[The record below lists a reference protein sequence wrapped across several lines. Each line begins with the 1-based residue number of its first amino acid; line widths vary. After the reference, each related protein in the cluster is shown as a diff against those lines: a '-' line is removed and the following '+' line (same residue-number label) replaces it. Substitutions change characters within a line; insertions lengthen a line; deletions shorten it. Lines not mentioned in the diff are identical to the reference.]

1 MPGPNPP
8 ASLSCT
14 DARPA
19 AMSFRDEEDSDGG
32 PPGLVESEDE
42 EDNTPPS
49 VTASVAA
56 TPAAAAGSLQLSGIT
71 PEMAQRM
78 LGGGPA
84 KGSATKPATKAV
96 TGLGGSTR
104 QSGGSAASVADAP
117 PRPADASD
125 RGRALLSCIAACA
138 AETQ

>member
-1 MPGPNPP
+1 
-8 ASLSCT
+8 
-14 DARPA
+14 
-19 AMSFRDEEDSDGG
+19 MSFRDEEDSDGG